1 MQFRYRSTYAIPP
14 VW

>member
-14 VW
+14 V